1 MVEQRFSQF
10 QGRMESNPDADT
22 AHLTIC
28 QQCRENE
35 AEQGSEYCTVCLIM
49 FAMLKTRAWCDPF

>member
-1 MVEQRFSQF
+1 MEEQRVSPLR
-10 QGRMESNPDADT
+10 GRMESNPDAGR

-35 AEQGSEYCTVCLIM
+35 VERGSEYCTVCLIM